1 MDNCMKKQMVSK
13 SFTKLS
19 FINIESCM
27 SPHGRVAVTLGIALH
42 PLLAYAFWLAPEPNR
57 MRRSTQGGC

>member
-1 MDNCMKKQMVSK
+1 
-13 SFTKLS
+13 
-19 FINIESCM
+19 M

-57 MRRSTQGGC
+57 MRRSTQGGCQQNEIRYDFIGDPN

>member
-42 PLLAYAFWLAPEPNR
+42 PLLAYAIGLRPIR
-57 MRRSTQGGC
+57 TG